1 MGNLSV
7 EAGRERIQVQPLSR
21 AVGAEV
27 VGVDLSQDVSDIIVD
42 EIRQALGEYGV
53 LLFRDQNL
61 SPEDHVEFARKFG
74 PINVNKYFHP
84 VEGHPEIAKVI
95 RRPEEKGV
103 TGGYWHTDHSYD
115 QTPAMG
121 SVFVARE
128 IPPVG
133 GDTLFAGM
141 FAAYDALSDGLKS
154 VLERLWAWHSD
165 AVCPEVGDPSMHED
179 FNGRLKLVQANCVWA
194 KHPVVIR
201 HPISGQKALYVNKG
215 FTHSIDG
222 WYLEESRMLLE
233 FLFEHGSS
241 LGFTYRHRWKA
252 GDVAFWDNR
261 ATWHRAMDD
270 TEGYLRVLHRITI
283 DGEPLSAAADTA

>member
-1 MGNLSV
+1 MSDLSV
-7 EAGRERIQVQPLSR
+7 ETEYESIRLKPVSR

-27 VGVDLSQDVSDIIVD
+27 MDVDLSKDISDKVVE
-42 EIRQALGEYGV
+42 EIRLALGDFGV
-53 LLFRDQNL
+53 LFFRGQSL
-61 SPEDHVEFARKFG
+61 SNDNHIRFAKKFG
-74 PINVNKYFHP
+74 TISVNKYFHP
-84 VEGHPEIAKVI
+84 VEGYPEIARVI

-115 QTPAMG
+115 QVPALG

-141 FAAYDALSDGLKS
+141 FAVYDSLSAGLKS
-154 VLERLWAWHSD
+154 VLEGLWAWHSD
-165 AVCPEVGDPSMHED
+165 AVCPEVGDPSLTED
-179 FNGRLKLVQANCVWA
+179 FGARLKIVHANCVWA

-201 HPISGQKALYVNKG
+201 HPLSNRPVLYVNKG

-222 WYLEESRMLLE
+222 WSLKESRMHLE

-241 LGFTYRHRWKA
+241 LGFTYRHRWQV

-270 TEGYLRVLHRITI
+270 TEGYLRILDRITI
-283 DGEPLSAAADTA
+283 NGEPLSAAANPD